1 MDVALTRDDSGRLT
15 GNPSILL
22 ASDTERLGSS
32 LHRVLEEQGFEVAYA
47 GNYSAIQRVLS
58 RQNFDVILLE
68 VTGEYAVEDAV
79 AAALRVK
86 RNNGEQFVGYV
97 ADAGLEASGLAGDG
111 IFPRS
116 GSRLGEVLRN
126 LFTETAIEQKQAADG
141 SRS

>member
-1 MDVALTRDDSGRLT
+1 MDVALTRDVSGRLT

-47 GNYSAIQRVLS
+47 GNYSGIQRVLS

-126 LFTETAIEQKQAADG
+126 LFAETEPAPKQAAVDL
-141 SRS
+141 RS